1 MCRAAA
7 FSVARLA
14 FCQFQD
20 VLGLDGAH
28 RMNTPGTM
36 GCWTWRFKWD
46 WVVPEVA
53 QRLQA
58 MTAASG
64 RVGFER
70 LKL

>member
-1 MCRAAA
+1 
-7 FSVARLA
+7 
-14 FCQFQD
+14 
-20 VLGLDGAH
+20 
-28 RMNTPGTM
+28 MNTPGTM

-64 RVGFER
+64 RVGFDR